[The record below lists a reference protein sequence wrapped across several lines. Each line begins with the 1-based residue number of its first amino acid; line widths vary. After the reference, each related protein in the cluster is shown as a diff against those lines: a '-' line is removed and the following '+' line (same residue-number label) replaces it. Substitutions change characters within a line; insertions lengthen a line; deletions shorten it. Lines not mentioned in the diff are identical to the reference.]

1 MTESQNHR
9 TYEDENVHQITKS
22 TKNNYKKKHDT
33 QKKLSKCK
41 FCGKD
46 HVWKKEL
53 CPAYNKTCSKC
64 GKLNHFKS
72 QCRNTQTEVTNFIY
86 TIKENNVASINDIA
100 NEDSVT
106 LDTKFGAIT
115 LQIDTGATCNI
126 IPVHTYIQLTGDS
139 ELNLINISS
148 YI

>member
-1 MTESQNHR
+1 MLGLRDENLRKRILKDNKLTLQTLIRTCQAEEMAESQNHR

-72 QCRNTQTEVTNFIY
+72 QCRNTQTEVTNCIY

-100 NEDSVT
+100 KEDRVT
-106 LDTKFGAIT
+106 LDTN
-115 LQIDTGATCNI
+115 L
-126 IPVHTYIQLTGDS
+126 
-139 ELNLINISS
+139 EL
-148 YI
+148 